1 MAKNS
6 STEDMPAWLQLYLA
20 KHARSAPP
28 VVDINPVGRPSR
40 PVPAKRTTIW
50 LTAGDRK
57 VIDDWQSH
65 FKRLTGKSISIGETI
80 SLLARICN
88 ERLISLGGQQAFE
101 NIADLTVSLIG
112 SGKSE
117 NSMSKTADDK

>member
-6 STEDMPAWLQLYLA
+6 NAEDMPAWLQLYLA

-40 PVPAKRTTIW
+40 PVPAKRTTVW

-57 VIDDWQSH
+57 VIDDWQEY
-65 FKRLTGKSISIGETI
+65 FKELTGKSISIGETI

-88 ERLISLGGQQAFE
+88 ERLLSLGGQGAFE
-101 NIADLTVSLIG
+101 SIADLTVELIG

-117 NSMSKTADDK
+117 NSTSKTTGNK

>member
-1 MAKNS
+1 MAKNAN
-6 STEDMPAWLQLYLA
+6 TDDMPAWLQLYLA

-28 VVDINPVGRPSR
+28 VVDVNPVGRPSR

-57 VIDDWQSH
+57 VIDDWQNH
-65 FKRLTGKSISIGETI
+65 FKQLTGKSISIGETI

-88 ERLISLGGQQAFE
+88 ERLNALGGQQAFE
-101 NIADLTVSLIG
+101 SIADLTVALIG
-112 SGKSE
+112 AGKSE
-117 NSMSKTADDK
+117 ISMSKNADNK

>member
-1 MAKNS
+1 MAKHANS
-6 STEDMPAWLQLYLA
+6 EDLPAWLQLYLA

-40 PVPAKRTTIW
+40 TIPAKRTTIW

-57 VIDDWQSH
+57 VINEWQKH
-65 FKRLTGKSISIGETI
+65 FGQMMGKSISIGETF

-88 ERLISLGGQQAFE
+88 ERLTAMGGLEAFE
-101 NIADLTVSLIG
+101 SMADLTVALIG
-112 SGKSE
+112 ADQE
-117 NSMSKTADDK
+117 EYLTSKTRGDK